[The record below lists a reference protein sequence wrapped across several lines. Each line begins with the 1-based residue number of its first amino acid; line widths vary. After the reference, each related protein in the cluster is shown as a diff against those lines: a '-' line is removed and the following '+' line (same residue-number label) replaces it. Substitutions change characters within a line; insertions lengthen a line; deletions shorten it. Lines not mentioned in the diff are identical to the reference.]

1 MKQTNLI
8 VLVPLCLAGTALA
21 TVSPYA
27 YITGEAG
34 NPWGLS
40 DPEDGMA
47 RCFGEFDQYAFENVN
62 PATLFSDQR
71 RFVYLEG
78 GDHESDAMETF
89 LGANSGLINDWVTS
103 GGRLLIN
110 AAPNVGDGMNVG
122 FGVYLA
128 CQELSLTSTA
138 ADPGHPVYNGPFSP
152 VGTEIGGNYFSMAY
166 IVGGGMS
173 PITINSW
180 GSAVVAEKD
189 VGQGHIVVG
198 GISLPYWFFQQP
210 DGYNYYDNIID
221 YSASVPAP
229 GVGAVMVLG
238 LAGIGRRRRAT
249 PPAPPRGPSVP

>member
-1 MKQTNLI
+1 MKRTSLI
-8 VLVPLCLAGTALA
+8 VLVHLCVAGVASA
-21 TVSPYA
+21 AVSPYA

-34 NPWGLS
+34 DPWGLS

-47 RCFGEFDQYAFENVN
+47 RCFGAFDQYAFESVN
-62 PATLFSDQR
+62 PETLFSDQR

-78 GDHESDAMETF
+78 GDHEADAMEAF
-89 LGANSGLINDWVTS
+89 LGANSSLINDWVNS
-103 GGRLLIN
+103 GGHLLIN
-110 AAPNVGDGMNVG
+110 AAPNVGDGMKVG

-166 IVGGGMS
+166 VLSGDMS

-180 GSAVVAEKD
+180 GNAVVAEKD

-198 GISLPYWFFQQP
+198 GITLPFWFFQQP
-210 DGYNYYDNIID
+210 DGYNYYDNLIS
-221 YSASVPAP
+221 YSATVPAP
-229 GVGAVMVLG
+229 GAGAVMVTG
-238 LAGIGRRRRAT
+238 LLATGRRRRAT
-249 PPAPPRGPSVP
+249 RAVLLPARSVP